1 MAQVGDLTAKLTL
14 DTSGFS
20 KGTEDALGMAK
31 NFAGGM
37 GKALGA
43 VGTAVAGAVAAAG
56 AGVVKMVTDATK
68 AYADYEQLVGGV
80 ETLFKDSAGIVQD
93 YAMEAY
99 KIAGISANEY
109 METVTSFSASLIQSL
124 GGNTAAAA
132 EVADMAIIDMADNAN
147 KMGSSMESIQNA
159 YQGFAKQNYTMLDN
173 LKLGYG
179 GTQEEMYRLLSDAAK
194 LNDEFARTAKFSI
207 DSKGHL
213 TAGFADIAQAIHI
226 VQTEM
231 GITGTTAKEAS
242 TTISG
247 SLNMVKASW
256 KDLLTSIAGG
266 GKGLHEAVAAFVDSV
281 RTFAENL
288 IPVIQEALY
297 GIGDLITELAPVIMD
312 AVPALIETVLP
323 GLVDAA
329 VSLVMSI
336 INALP
341 EILAVLSAAIPD
353 IVTQLMAVVSDLL
366 MMLMTTGLPML
377 LELAINIIMA
387 VAQGLVDNLPT
398 LIPAMVQMVGVMVN
412 TIVDHLPE
420 FLAMGVKIVFAIIEG
435 IVMAIP
441 NFIMAIGEVLGIV
454 HKSHDEVKT
463 TMSSMESTAV
473 SAQSN
478 IQSTMSSINSTIGST
493 ASAAKSGTSDMKDS
507 VKATKQFI
515 YDASGNIV
523 GSFKTMAD
531 GTSEYITRGMKVVYD
546 KTGQAAEQ
554 VELKGDR
561 MNMLSAEIERQVNSS
576 MTSVSSEAESAADSV
591 EAAVDRINS
600 ALGNIASVNVDIP
613 GRAGGGD
620 ITAGHP
626 YIVGELGPELIIP
639 STSGHV
645 YTAEETEGMLSGG
658 SSAEGITIV
667 IQGDVYDD
675 ERSMKQKFENAMLG
689 VLEEQVAYGW

>member
-20 KGTEDALGMAK
+20 KGAEDALGMAK
-31 NFAGGM
+31 NLAGGM

-99 KIAGISANEY
+99 KTAGISANQY
-109 METVTSFSASLIQSL
+109 METVTSFSASLLQSL
-124 GGNTAAAA
+124 GGDTAKAA
-132 EVADMAIIDMADNAN
+132 EMSNMAITDMADNAN

-213 TAGFADIAQAIHI
+213 IAGFADIAQAIHI

-247 SLNMVKASW
+247 SFNMVKASW
-256 KDLLTSIAGG
+256 GDLLTSIAGG

-312 AVPALIETVLP
+312 AVPELIANVLP
-323 GLVDAA
+323 GLIDAA
-329 VSLVMSI
+329 VGLVMSI
-336 INALP
+336 IDALP

-377 LELAINIIMA
+377 LELAINIVMA

-441 NFIMAIGEVLGIV
+441 NFIMAIGELLGIV
-454 HKSHDEVKT
+454 DSSESHVNDAASRIESTLGTTQSSVKT
-463 TMSSMESTAV
+463 MTTGITDMTKKTEDSVSSSSNTMMKGLIKQE
-473 SAQSN
+473 
-478 IQSTMSSINSTIGST
+478 IQL
-493 ASAAKSGTSDMKDS
+493 KDS
-507 VKATKQFI
+507 MGNVQGTITQF
-515 YDASGNIV
+515 
-523 GSFKTMAD
+523 AD
-531 GTSEYITRGMKVVYD
+531 GTSWVVKDNMKYIKDETGKTIETVQLNADTMKD
-546 KTGQAAEQ
+546 LSTTAESQ
-554 VELKGDR
+554 VSGD
-561 MNMLSAEIERQVNSS
+561 MNSI
-576 MTSVSSEAESAADSV
+576 SSEAESAAASV

-658 SSAEGITIV
+658 TGDGITIV

-675 ERSMKQKFENAMLG
+675 ERSMKQKLRNAMTS